1 MVEASQQGLI
11 KISLRFE
18 GFLPYVVP
26 KEEKIQCNF
35 ETTVKQII
43 NKYCSNLNSFLKR
56 FER

>member
-1 MVEASQQGLI
+1 MPIVVEASQQGLI

-35 ETTVKQII
+35 ETTVKQMI
-43 NKYCSNLNSFLKR
+43 NIVAT
-56 FER
+56 